1 METSRNQ
8 SLGLILGPFFFFA
21 RRQSTLPLFEG
32 QEHGIAFAQ
41 RTPDGFPLFE
51 PNLVLPLAL
60 TFFVTTKVGSLGNPH
75 HAVERYVLIVY
86 DAKNRV
92 LDGHTSTQKILS
104 G

>member
-1 METSRNQ
+1 
-8 SLGLILGPFFFFA
+8 
-21 RRQSTLPLFEG
+21 
-32 QEHGIAFAQ
+32 
-41 RTPDGFPLFE
+41 
-51 PNLVLPLAL
+51 
-60 TFFVTTKVGSLGNPH
+60 VGSLGNPH